1 MPSPPPSASTTL
13 PDASL
18 PGDGSRRVV
27 GSPAPL
33 AWIAL
38 YVGLAIFPLL
48 VLLVGPVPRGGGFWW
63 DFSMA
68 LGFAGLALMG
78 LQFFLTA
85 RFRRAFAPFGV
96 DIIYYF
102 HRWVAVGGL
111 ALIGA
116 HYLIIRILFPDS
128 LGPADPRYAPWH
140 LTAGRLSAGLFILLI
155 ATSLWR
161 KQLRMHYDGWRIGH
175 AVMAVA
181 AIVLAII
188 HVHGVG
194 HYTAAP
200 WKAVL
205 WLAYSGAW
213 LAVILHIRVIRPVL
227 LHRRPY
233 RVTEIRPERGRAW
246 TLTLIPERPPRLQ
259 FRPGQFAWL
268 SLGTSPFAAKEHPF
282 SFSGSAEDP
291 TTLHFTIKELGD
303 FTRTIKDLSAGTLA
317 YVDGPHGN
325 FTTDTE
331 ANAPGFVFVAG
342 GVGLAPIMSMLRTLA
357 DRGDRR
363 PMHLIYGAGTWEN
376 VLFRDELESLAT
388 RLDVRYTPVVEL
400 PPANWTGET
409 GLITEMILRRVL
421 PPEAV
426 RYPCF
431 LCGPKPM
438 TDSVSLSLRKMGYPL
453 RNLHTELFDMA

>member
-1 MPSPPPSASTTL
+1 MPSPPRSSPNASPGTSRVGHDGRR
-13 PDASL
+13 PFRSL
-18 PGDGSRRVV
+18 P
-27 GSPAPL
+27 PL

-38 YVGLAIFPLL
+38 YVGLAAAPLL
-48 VLLVGPVPRGGGFWW
+48 VLLIGPVPRGGGLGW

-68 LGFAGLALMG
+68 LGFAGLAIMG
-78 LQFFLTA
+78 LQFVLTA

-102 HRWVAVGGL
+102 HRWIAVGGL

-140 LTAGRLSAGLFILLI
+140 LTAGRISAGLFIVLI
-155 ATSLWR
+155 VTSLWR
-161 KQLRMHYDGWRIGH
+161 KQLRLHYDGWRVAH
-175 AVMAVA
+175 ALMAVA
-181 AIVLAII
+181 ALVLAVI

-213 LAVILHIRVIRPVL
+213 LAVLLHIRVVRPAL
-227 LHRRPY
+227 LQRHPY
-233 RVTEIRPERGRAW
+233 RVAEIRVERGRAW
-246 TLTLIPERPPRLQ
+246 TLKLTPDHPPPIR

-282 SFSGSAEDP
+282 SFSGSAEDR
-291 TTLHFTIKELGD
+291 TALYFTIKELGD
-303 FTRTIKDLSAGTLA
+303 FTRTIKNLPVGTIG

-325 FTTDTE
+325 FTMDTSPG
-331 ANAPGFVFVAG
+331 AAGFVFVAG
-342 GVGLAPIMSMLRTLA
+342 GVGMAPIMSMLRTLA
-357 DRGDRR
+357 DRGDQR
-363 PMHLIYGAGTWEN
+363 PHYLILGAGKEEN
-376 VLFRDELESLAT
+376 LLFHEELTALAT
-388 RLDVRYTPVVEL
+388 RLDIRYTPVIEQSSES
-400 PPANWTGET
+400 WTGET
-409 GLITEMILRRVL
+409 GFITEDLLRRVL
-421 PPEAV
+421 PLEANQ
-426 RYPCF
+426 YPCF
-431 LCGPKPM
+431 LCGPKAM
-438 TDSVSLSLRKMGYPL
+438 TDSVTLSLRRMGYPL